1 MDTEIKIEPIT
12 EGYFEGYHQC
22 LDAVARERIYLALVE
37 APALDAAREF
47 LHSII
52 AGDGMQF
59 VAVNRGNVVG
69 WCDIIPY
76 KREGFQHN
84 GNLGIGV
91 LKAYRRR
98 GIGEQLARAAIK
110 SARKM
115 GLERV
120 ELEVFSSNI
129 PAVKLYEKLGFEVEG
144 VKKGARKID
153 GKVEDSIL
161 MVLFI

>member
-1 MDTEIKIEPIT
+1 VDTEIKIEPIT
-12 EGYFEGYHQC
+12 ERYIESYHKC

-37 APALDAAREF
+37 APALDAVREF

-52 AGDGMQF
+52 AGDGVQF
-59 VAVNRGNVVG
+59 VAVNMGKVVG
-69 WCDIIPY
+69 WCDIIPN

-84 GNLGIGV
+84 GSLGMGV
-91 LKAYRRR
+91 LKAYRRK
-98 GIGEQLARAAIK
+98 GIGEQLASAAIK

-120 ELEVFSSNI
+120 ELEVFASNI

-144 VKKGARKID
+144 VKKSARKID
-153 GKVEDSIL
+153 GKVDDLIQ